1 MRTARAPRVHCKV
14 VLGVLA
20 ASKSRVL
27 KRWRALDNAITDAA
41 NEAKDNV
48 KYLMTLDKYI
58 APLYGGTPLDI
69 IDTLPGLLN
78 NIRMMH
84 TIARYYSTAQ
94 RMTTLFRKI
103 TDQMISNCRQ
113 SVEGKGSLWDQPTS
127 ELIKA
132 LQQSLDTNKTYQEQY
147 RLTRDKLAENPK
159 GKQFDFNENV
169 IFGKFDLYGRRV
181 EKLIDMFSTVEQFT
195 VLSKHNL
202 EGMDGLMSNFFGI
215 VADFK
220 RKPYELL
227 DFHMNQFDRD
237 YLEFN
242 ANIHELESSLQ
253 GFINSTFEHIGSTE
267 HALSQL
273 TQLQKILKRDSLK
286 DDLESKFLV
295 IFHNYSLDLETV
307 QRLYEKQKQQPPCV
321 RNAPPVTGNVMW
333 ARQLMRRIEGPM
345 ASFKETPLMNTK
357 ESKKVVKTYNK
368 IVRTIIEFE
377 TLWMLAWTK
386 GIEAA
391 KAGLQA
397 TLIVRHPKTD
407 KLHVNFDREIMQL
420 LRETRCLLRM
430 GIEVRARERRD
441 GPAPLFLPLPLAPIP
456 YP

>member
-1 MRTARAPRVHCKV
+1 VRDGWTAGRLTTDGTPFAPPPAPQITKARIFTRFKQI
-14 VLGVLA
+14 
-20 ASKSRVL
+20 
-27 KRWRALDNAITDAA
+27 DNGITDAA

-103 TDQMISNCRQ
+103 TDQMIANCRQ

-132 LQQSLDTNKTYQEQY
+132 LQQSLDTNRTYQEQY

-227 DFHMNQFDRD
+227 DFSMNQAPS
-237 YLEFN
+237 
-242 ANIHELESSLQ
+242 ANPNPNPNPNPSPNPNLNPSPNPNPSANPNPNHNPNPSPNPSPNPNPNPNPSSTATTSS
-253 GFINSTFEHIGSTE
+253 STPTSTSSR
-267 HALSQL
+267 ARCRASS
-273 TQLQKILKRDSLK
+273 T
-286 DDLESKFLV
+286 
-295 IFHNYSLDLETV
+295 
-307 QRLYEKQKQQPPCV
+307 PPSSTS
-321 RNAPPVTGNVMW
+321 APP
-333 ARQLMRRIEGPM
+333 
-345 ASFKETPLMNTK
+345 S
-357 ESKKVVKTYNK
+357 
-368 IVRTIIEFE
+368 
-377 TLWMLAWTK
+377 
-386 GIEAA
+386 
-391 KAGLQA
+391 
-397 TLIVRHPKTD
+397 
-407 KLHVNFDREIMQL
+407 
-420 LRETRCLLRM
+420 TRSRS
-430 GIEVRARERRD
+430 
-441 GPAPLFLPLPLAPIP
+441 
-456 YP
+456 